1 MKPPLRFSLLGLFA
15 AMTIVALAIA
25 LYLTSSRLAVA
36 QAEVLRLR
44 QETGH
49 LTIDEVHLIA
59 VPTTDAMHWRW
70 RVYLPGG
77 HDFGIHAHRGTFD
90 KQGWPGQGILA
101 LDSRIGGQTDPN
113 LPREILLDVSLDKT
127 LEGNACL
134 RVREND
140 EGANSLLKKVPGTL
154 PTPNSEANLH
164 VRKVPG
170 TFFNRLLVPCT
181 STPGCRA
188 GSATRCISTRSPPPE
203 ASSPRTPTHPWA
215 CSGST
220 APTVNEPSAT
230 TPC

>member
-49 LTIDEVHLIA
+49 LTIDDPSQVHLIA

-90 KQGWPGQGILA
+90 KQGWPAQGVLA

-134 RVREND
+134 RVRENG
-140 EGANSLLKKVPGTL
+140 EGYSAVYFDTRLPSWLTDKMYLDKVAATRSVVAADPDTPLGLLRLDGADGK
-154 PTPNSEANLH
+154 
-164 VRKVPG
+164 G
-170 TFFNRLLVPCT
+170 TFSDDAVLIWI
-181 STPGCRA
+181 GKYEK
-188 GSATRCISTRSPPPE
+188 SATVLQSLKDRGVLPK
-203 ASSPRTPTHPWA
+203 
-215 CSGST
+215 G
-220 APTVNEPSAT
+220 N
-230 TPC
+230 